1 MAVVNNRTKSKPRL
15 PQLSGVNNYD
25 KLRNVKGF
33 NTYNPFISNTFNSK
47 SKKNHEA
54 SSMDERYLDDE
65 VYSQMM
71 MFNGFNKHLRTGNK
85 TSYYGLDLKVRRQQM
100 VRLSAH
106 DIIDEVLTKLC
117 NEVVVTT
124 DNSPSISLQ
133 VRNDILDKQ
142 KLKDDYKNEVVSYAQ
157 KAFARIVKMYGLD
170 QNDSETSLWNKCWH
184 FLTEGSQAY
193 ELIWNDPE
201 KPKYII
207 GIHEID
213 ALETEPFF
221 YQGARYWKHH
231 KTASVRDE
239 HIILY
244 DRQIIYV
251 DYSKAQPNGRMSY
264 LEHLMKSFNDLRII
278 DETTINWAITNSTF
292 RQMLTVPT
300 KGLSRTQAAA
310 AVSREMS
317 RWNDEITYDSST
329 GTVSVNGQNRLQ
341 MMKSVYVADGSS
353 GKPEFENMAGDG
365 PDFSNMEK
373 NQFFEKRFYR
383 AAKMPMSRFESGGD
397 SWNIDTRST
406 MREEIYFGRFVDKLR
421 QLLKMLVLK
430 PLRLELVARYPELAK
445 DEAIDA
451 FDIKFNTYNVFE
463 QLMELDIIKEKIEF
477 ISEINE
483 KFTLSTP
490 DGTEVKYFSLD
501 FLIENY
507 LPEITSEKQER
518 NEALKILQEKKLFD
532 YQIKLHQLQAMYDPS
547 LRINDAGLPDVEG
560 VIKDSTAAVG
570 APNDWTAMYD
580 DDDDD
585 DDDVDSNSLEG
596 IKNKISDT
604 KLESEKIAKQKEKE
618 SDNEKSFD
626 DVEKEKSNDLDKSS
640 EFSKNDKQNF
650 KN

>member
-1 MAVVNNRTKSKPRL
+1 MALANKQRSKSLPRL
-15 PQLSGVNNYD
+15 PQLAGVNNYD
-25 KLRNVKGF
+25 KLKNVKGF
-33 NTYNPFISNTFNSK
+33 DTYNPFISNTFNK
-47 SKKNHEA
+47 KAKKNHEA

-65 VYSQMM
+65 IYNQML
-71 MFNGFNKHLRTGNK
+71 MFNGYNKHSRTGNR

-124 DNSPSISLQ
+124 DNKPAISLQ
-133 VRNDILDKQ
+133 VKNDLLDAQ
-142 KLKDDYKNEVVSYAQ
+142 KINEGYKKEVVEYSQ
-157 KAFARIVKMYGLD
+157 KAFTRIVKMYGLD
-170 QNDSETSLWNKCWH
+170 QTDSETSLWNKCWH

-193 ELIWNDPE
+193 ELIWNDP
-201 KPKYII
+201 KNPKFIS

-221 YQGARYWKHH
+221 YQGAKYWKHH
-231 KTASVRDE
+231 KTASVREE

-244 DRQIIYV
+244 DRQIVYV
-251 DYSKAQPNGRMSY
+251 DYSKAQPNSRMSY

-310 AVSREMS
+310 AVAREMS
-317 RWNDEITYDSST
+317 RWNDEITYDGST
-329 GTVSVNGQNRLQ
+329 GVVTVNGQNRLQ
-341 MMKSVYVADGSS
+341 MMKSIYVADGAS

-365 PDFSNMEK
+365 PDFSSMEK
-373 NQFFEKRFYR
+373 NQFFEKRFYK
-383 AAKMPMSRFESGGD
+383 AAKMPMSRFDNSSE

-406 MREEIYFGRFVDKLR
+406 LREEIYFGRFVDKLR

-430 PLRLELVARYPELAK
+430 PLRLELVARFPELSK

-477 ISEINE
+477 ISEIND
-483 KFTLSTP
+483 KFILNTA
-490 DGTEVKYFSLD
+490 DGSEMKYFSLE

-507 LPEITSEKQER
+507 LPEITEEKRKR
-518 NEALKILQEKKLFD
+518 NEVLRVLQDKKLFE
-532 YQIKLHQLQAMYDPS
+532 YQIKIHQLQAKYDPS
-547 LRINDAGLPDVEG
+547 LRMDDMGKPDVEG
-560 VIKDSTAAVG
+560 VIKDSTEAVG
-570 APNDWTAMYD
+570 APNDWSKMYD
-580 DDDDD
+580 DEEDEDDDKSGTSTD
-585 DDDVDSNSLEG
+585 ALKDEIRDSKKLADKLQAQKDKKKKEKGSGDDVDTVS
-596 IKNKISDT
+596 KD
-604 KLESEKIAKQKEKE
+604 KEK
-618 SDNEKSFD
+618 
-626 DVEKEKSNDLDKSS
+626 DLL
-640 EFSKNDKQNF
+640 KQPYNQQF
-650 KN
+650 KK